1 MSSNQSI
8 VPNSAGDQRALREKG
23 VASNA
28 ATASE
33 LRDEA
38 DPLVDFK
45 LVKDLTRFVL
55 NACRRR
61 RKVVISITAAAL
73 VVGVLSALLLPK
85 QYYTETKLLADRNVV
100 MPLLGNPGRR
110 MADEADTPTRLASEI
125 IMTRTNLEAVVK
137 TADLLNERERKR
149 SALTRLKLR
158 VTDMMKKR
166 RPTPE
171 DEMNDVVWDLRTK
184 MNVRVGDGTVII
196 GVVWNDSTDAFRI
209 VQAAQQLFL
218 EERQTQELTLIAGS
232 IAILEKRAL
241 QVQGDIASMLDTLT
255 RQRVALTPAESRP
268 IAAVVRSAQASAEL
282 IAAQASL
289 DQTSRAI
296 NDIEQVRNRRIA
308 ELQATLAEQKNI
320 YGAAH
325 PQIVNTEQQLRAM
338 QVEPPQLDGLRAE
351 ETKLRTKVARLG
363 GSSVAAPGV
372 ATGQEQ
378 LLAAAAL
385 RSMADM
391 RTDSIVQE
399 KQTYGR
405 SRLRIALSSYQAL
418 LERLDAARIELQ
430 TVRATFKFKYG
441 VLIPAMVPKAP
452 IGLSSR
458 KVVAGALIAG
468 IFLSVF
474 AAVALDLAG
483 GRVLESWQIE
493 RTLRLPVLGEARA
506 LR

>member
-1 MSSNQSI
+1 MSSTQGI
-8 VPNSAGDQRALREKG
+8 VPNSAGDQRALRERG

-28 ATASE
+28 ATANE
-33 LRDEA
+33 LRDES

-45 LVKDLTRFVL
+45 LVKDLTRFVF

-61 RKVVISITAAAL
+61 RKIVVSICAAFLA
-73 VVGVLSALLLPK
+73 VGILSALLLPK
-85 QYYTETKLLADRNVV
+85 KYYTEAKLLADRNVV

-110 MADEADTPTRLASEI
+110 MADEADTPTRLAGEV
-125 IMTRTNLEAVVK
+125 IMTRANLEAVVNA
-137 TADLLNERERKR
+137 ADLLNAREKKR
-149 SALTRLKLR
+149 PAIARLKLR
-158 VTDMMKKR
+158 IKDMLKRR
-166 RPTPE
+166 RPTP
-171 DEMNDVVWDLRTK
+171 DDIMNDVIWDLRTS
-184 MNVRVGDGTVII
+184 MNVRVGDGTVVI

-218 EERQTQELTLIAGS
+218 EERQTQELTLISGS

-241 QVQGDIASMLDTLT
+241 QVQGDIAGMLDTLS
-255 RQRVALTPAESRP
+255 RQRIALTPEEKRP
-268 IAAVVRSAQASAEL
+268 IAAVVRSAQANSEL

-289 DQTSRAI
+289 DQATRAVT
-296 NDIEQVRNRRIA
+296 DIEQVRNRRIA
-308 ELQATLAEQKNI
+308 ELQAMLAEQKNI

-325 PQIVNTEQQLRAM
+325 PQIVNTEQQLRAI
-338 QVEPPQLDGLRAE
+338 QVEPAQLGAMRAE
-351 ETKLRTKVARLG
+351 ETRLRAKVLRLG
-363 GSSVAAPGV
+363 GSTVGPG
-372 ATGQEQ
+372 ASPAGQDQ

-385 RSMADM
+385 RGMADM

-441 VLIPAMVPKAP
+441 VLIPAMVPKDA
-452 IGLSSR
+452 IGMSSR
-458 KVVAGALIAG
+458 TVVIGSLIAG
-468 IFLSVF
+468 ILLAVF

>member
-8 VPNSAGDQRALREKG
+8 VPNSAGDQRALREQG

-28 ATASE
+28 ATANE

-45 LVKDLTRFVL
+45 LIKDLSRFVV
-55 NACRRR
+55 NACKRR
-61 RKVVISITAAAL
+61 RKIVISITSAFL
-73 VVGVLSALLLPK
+73 VVGVVTALVLPK
-85 QYYTETKLLADRNVV
+85 TYYTETKLLADRNVV

-125 IMTRTNLEAVVK
+125 IMTRANLEAVVK
-137 TADLLNERERKR
+137 AADLLNERERKR
-149 SALTRLKLR
+149 SAASRLKLR
-158 VTDMMKKR
+158 VRDMLKQR
-166 RPTPE
+166 RPSAE
-171 DEMNDVVWDLRTK
+171 DNLNDVVWDLRTK

-196 GVVWNDSTDAFRI
+196 GVAWNDSTDAFRI
-209 VQAAQQLFL
+209 VEAAQQLFL
-218 EERQTQELTLIAGS
+218 EARQTQELTLISGS

-241 QVQGDIASMLDTLT
+241 QVQGDIAAMLDSLT
-255 RQRVALTPAESRP
+255 RQRIALTPEESRP
-268 IAAVVRSAQASAEL
+268 IAAVVRSAQASSEL
-282 IAAQASL
+282 VAAQASL

-296 NDIEQVRNRRIA
+296 TDIEQVRNRRIA

-338 QVEPPQLDGLRAE
+338 QVEPPQLDGLRSE
-351 ETKLRTKVARLG
+351 ETKLRAKVARLG
-363 GSSVAAPGV
+363 GAVGPSAVVA
-372 ATGQEQ
+372 GQDQ

-385 RSMADM
+385 RSMVDM
-391 RTDSIVQE
+391 RSDSIVQE

-405 SRLRIALSSYQAL
+405 SRLRIALTSYQAL

-441 VLIPAMVPKAP
+441 VLIPAMVPKNA
-452 IGLSSR
+452 IGMSSR
-458 KVVAGALIAG
+458 TIAAGSLFAG
-468 IFLSVF
+468 LLLAVF

-493 RTLRLPVLGEARA
+493 RNLRLPVLGQARA

>member
-1 MSSNQSI
+1 MSSSQNI
-8 VPNSAGDQRALREKG
+8 VPNSSGDQRALRERG

-28 ATASE
+28 ATANE
-33 LRDEA
+33 LRDET

-45 LVKDLTRFVL
+45 LVKDLTRFVI

-61 RKVVISITAAAL
+61 QKIAILICAACVSIGVV
-73 VVGVLSALLLPK
+73 SALLLPK
-85 QYYTETKLLADRNVV
+85 KYYTETKLLADRNVV

-125 IMTRTNLEAVVK
+125 ILTRSNLESVVK
-137 TADLLNERERKR
+137 SADLLNERERKR
-149 SALTRLKLR
+149 SAYSRLKLR
-158 VTDMMKKR
+158 IRDLRRKP

-171 DEMNDVVWDLRTK
+171 DDMNDIVWDLRTN

-196 GVVWNDSTDAFRI
+196 GSVWTDSTDAFRI

-218 EERQTQELTLIAGS
+218 EERQTQELTLISGS
-232 IAILEKRAL
+232 IAILEKRAM
-241 QVQGDIASMLDTLT
+241 QVQGDIAGMLDTLS
-255 RQRVALTPAESRP
+255 RQRIALTPEEARP
-268 IAAVVRSAQASAEL
+268 IAAVVRSVQVNTEL
-282 IAAQASL
+282 IAAQAGL
-289 DQTSRAI
+289 EKATRAI
-296 NDIEQVRNRRIA
+296 ADIEQVRNRRIA
-308 ELQATLAEQKNI
+308 ELQAALAEQKNV

-338 QVEPPQLDGLRAE
+338 QVEPPQLDGMRAE
-351 ETKLRTKVARLG
+351 ETRLRAKVARLG
-363 GSSVAAPGV
+363 GFSVAPGAAP
-372 ATGQEQ
+372 AGQDQ

-385 RSMADM
+385 RSMSDM

-441 VLIPAMVPKAP
+441 VLIPAMVPKTP
-452 IGLSSR
+452 IGMSSR
-458 KVVAGALIAG
+458 TIVAGSLLAG
-468 IFLSVF
+468 IMLAVF